1 MVVAERSVLSV
12 PGSRP
17 EMFEKGL
24 RSDADIVFLDLE
36 DSVAEAA
43 KEEARRLVARA
54 LRELDWRG
62 RVRAARINAVE
73 TAHWYRDLIALVEGS
88 RGALELVIV
97 PKVNSPADVHA
108 VDRLLTALERER
120 AWTRR
125 IALEVQIET
134 ARGLSEVEAIAAAS
148 DRVRALVFGPG
159 DYAASVGL
167 PMTAIGTFDR
177 WDEVTGGTRLD
188 YAMHRLLVAARTCG
202 LLVIDGPYAD
212 YRDQDG
218 LRRAALRARAFG
230 FDGKW
235 CIHPAQIAIVNEV
248 FTPTD
253 AEVDWARAVVQAYRE
268 AERRGHGAASIGGTM
283 IDAASLRMAEGLLA
297 RARAAGVLPVDE
309 HP

>member
-1 MVVAERSVLSV
+1 MVAERSVLSV

-24 RSDADIVFLDLE
+24 RSDADVVFLDLE
-36 DSVAEAA
+36 DSVAETA
-43 KEEARRLVARA
+43 KAEARALVARA
-54 LRELDWRG
+54 VRELDWRG
-62 RVRAARINAVE
+62 RPRAVRINAVE
-73 TAHWYRDLIALVEGS
+73 TPYWFRDLVTLVEESEG
-88 RGALELVIV
+88 GLDLVIV

-108 VDRLLTALERER
+108 VDRLLSALERER
-120 AWTRR
+120 GWTQR

-177 WDEVTGGTRLD
+177 WDELTGGSRLD
-188 YAMHRLLVAARTCG
+188 YPMHRLLVAARTYG

-212 YRDQDG
+212 FRDPDG

-235 CIHPAQIAIVNEV
+235 CIHPAQIAIVNEI

-253 AEVDWARAVVQAYRE
+253 AEVAWARAVVQAYRE
-268 AERRGHGAASIGGTM
+268 AEGRGHGAAAIGGTM

-309 HP
+309 SP